1 MEVYRMNAK
10 KFYTIKEVASMLGVS
25 RSLIYSQVYQKKLKV
40 IYIGKRILVPEDALA
55 KLIAA

>member
-1 MEVYRMNAK
+1 MDAK
-10 KFYTIKEVASMLGVS
+10 KFYTVKEVASMLGVS

-40 IYIGKRILVPEDALA
+40 IYIGKRILVPEDALE